1 MKDRAN
7 IDRAKELLPMTA
19 LLKLEAPDWREK
31 NPVRDDK
38 HGNSFSVTPEDNG
51 WNDNATGDKGD
62 QIDFLERR
70 KGLNTADAT
79 KLFLEIAGVATAH
92 KNGHAPKSKPV
103 TAKVDWPAC
112 VNAFTDDQVSKL
124 AAWRGLTVEFVQ
136 WLKLRALVGSYEGKL
151 ALPEHDPETGTL
163 TGVHYLVG
171 KPEDK
176 KWIRLKDTVAQPL
189 IIGNRTAKKWILSE
203 SQWDVFCVMAALDYH
218 LPGYEPS
225 YAILV
230 TRGSG
235 NGKFAS
241 VIPSNAEAIVI
252 MQNDEEKNGRIASDD
267 WLEDIKRECPAR
279 LKVARP
285 PADFKDCNDWLKR
298 GIADFNG
305 MLAKAEAVAK
315 KGLPE
320 IQSWDQF
327 EAEVIPEPTPL
338 VHGVLDVGAKM
349 VLGGGSK
356 SFKSWVMLMLALA
369 VALGVEWMGF
379 PCSKG
384 RVLYIN
390 LEIRPFYLRK
400 RIRSIL
406 AARGLPQPDNLD
418 VWNLRGHAQGIEK
431 LRPMIEAKIGTGYA
445 MVIIDPAYKILGE
458 RVENSNEDM
467 AIVLNEIER
476 LAVNSGAAVVVAAHF
491 SKGNQSGKSHLDR
504 VSGAGAWARDP
515 DVFMTMTPH
524 ETEDCLTVETTLRD
538 HKPVDAFVVEWNHP
552 LTVRR
557 DELDPEKLKQVQG
570 RPALYKPEDVLE
582 TLVGEMTATEWQRAA
597 NKKTKVSRAKFYEI
611 RAELEESGLVQKAAM
626 TGKYWRSTK

>member
-7 IDRAKELLPMTA
+7 IELAKSRLPMTV
-19 LLKLEAPDWREK
+19 LLDRVAPDWKKK
-31 NPVRDDK
+31 NPIRADDK
-38 HGNSFSVTPEDNG
+38 NNSFGADEKGWKDHGN
-51 WNDNATGDKGD
+51 GDEKGD
-62 QIDFLERR
+62 QIKFLERLE
-70 KGLNTADAT
+70 GLSNGDAIRR
-79 KLFLEIAGVATAH
+79 FLELAGVETAH
-92 KNGHAPKSKPV
+92 KNGHSPKPK
-103 TAKVDWPAC
+103 TIKVNWPGC
-112 VNAFTDDQVSKL
+112 VSAFTDAKAKEL
-124 AAWRGLTVEFVQ
+124 ADYRGYSLAFIQ
-136 WLKLRALVGSYEGKL
+136 WLKAQNLIGIYRDDRGVDQFAFPL
-151 ALPEHDPETGTL
+151 HDDSGAVV
-163 TGVHYLVG
+163 GVHHKHSDGKWRMTGPTRPLV
-171 KPEDK
+171 
-176 KWIRLKDTVAQPL
+176 
-189 IIGNRTAKKWILSE
+189 IGDRKATKFLVFE
-203 SQWDVFCVMAALDYH
+203 SQWDAGACMESLDYH

-230 TRGSG
+230 TRGAD
-235 NGKFAS
+235 NGKFANI
-241 VIPSNAEAIVI
+241 IPADSEVVVV
-252 MQNDEEKNGRIASDD
+252 MQNDEPKNGRIAADD
-267 WLEDIKRECPAR
+267 WLETIKAECPAR

-285 PADFKDCNDWLKR
+285 PLDVKDCNDWLKR
-298 GIADFNG
+298 GDADFNG
-305 MLAKAEAVAK
+305 MLASAVSVAK

-320 IQSWDQF
+320 IQSWDRF
-327 EAEVIPEPTPL
+327 EAEEIPEPSPL

-369 VALGVEWMGF
+369 VALGVDWMGF

-406 AARGLPQPDNLD
+406 AARSLPQPDNLD

-431 LRPMIEAKIGTGYA
+431 LRPMIEAKIKTGYA
-445 MVIIDPAYKILGE
+445 MVILDPAYKILGE

-476 LAVNSGAAVVVAAHF
+476 LSVNTGAAVVVAAHF

-524 ETEDCLTVETTLRD
+524 ETEGCLTVETTLRD

-552 LTVRR
+552 LAVRR

-570 RPALYKPEDVLE
+570 RPALYKPEDILDA
-582 TLVGEMTATEWQRAA
+582 LLGEMGAAEWQRAA
-597 NKKTKVSRAKFYEI
+597 YKKTKISRAKFYEI
-611 RAELEESGLVQKAAM
+611 RADLEESGLVQKTAM
-626 TGKYWRSTK
+626 NGKYWRSTK